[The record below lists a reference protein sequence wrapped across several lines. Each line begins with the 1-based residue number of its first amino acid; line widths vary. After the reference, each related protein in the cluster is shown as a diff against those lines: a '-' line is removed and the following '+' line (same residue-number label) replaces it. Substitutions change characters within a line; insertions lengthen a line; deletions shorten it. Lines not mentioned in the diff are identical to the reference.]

1 MSNLRGTNSV
11 LLHGVIPT
19 IKLKNISGSRKYP
32 LPAPDC
38 WRENESRQDIGG
50 MEYLDINPR
59 IITGIK
65 RAGLKTFES
74 ILSLSTPDI
83 ERSTNLSS
91 SDVLILKTA
100 VAQAVP
106 KLPVV
111 SALDILHRD
120 CPETLVVS
128 KLTTGCEIID
138 KALRG
143 GILSQGITEIAG
155 ESASGKTQ
163 LCLQICLTVQLPLN
177 LGGLNGGAAYICTE
191 DIFPN
196 KRLHQMIQFF
206 SRKTSLKLPSPV
218 NFGDQ
223 IFIEH
228 VSDIED
234 LTQCVKRK
242 LPALLSKGKIKLV
255 VVDSV
260 AALFRCEFEAW
271 EMVKRSK
278 YLTSLAA
285 NLHQLSHQY
294 GVPIVCVN
302 QVTDS
307 MKTEDTRKH
316 VPALGLTWANQVTCR
331 VMLSRT
337 QHQISVPRQTVNDSV
352 IGGFQTT
359 VRHFEVIYAPHLPML
374 KVSFIVDQEGIK
386 ALT

>member
-1 MSNLRGTNSV
+1 
-11 LLHGVIPT
+11 
-19 IKLKNISGSRKYP
+19 
-32 LPAPDC
+32 
-38 WRENESRQDIGG
+38 
-50 MEYLDINPR
+50 MEKLDINPR
-59 IITGIK
+59 IIAGIRK
-65 RAGLKTFES
+65 ASLRTFES

-91 SDVLILKTA
+91 GDVHVLKTA

-128 KLTTGCEIID
+128 KLTTGCDVID

-163 LCLQICLTVQLPLN
+163 LCLQISLTVQLPQK

-196 KRLHQMIQFF
+196 KRLHQMIQHFT
-206 SRKTSLKLPSPV
+206 RKTSAKLPKPI
-218 NFGDQ
+218 NFGDR

-228 VSDIED
+228 VSDMED
-234 LTQCVKRK
+234 LTKCIKMK
-242 LPALLSKGKIKLV
+242 LPLLLSKGVIKLV

-260 AALFRCEFEAW
+260 AALFRCEYEAW

-278 YLTSLAA
+278 HLTSFAA
-285 NLHQLSHQY
+285 TLHQLSHQY
-294 GVPIVCVN
+294 GIPIVCVN

-307 MKTEDTRKH
+307 MKTKETRKH

-331 VMLSRT
+331 IMLSRT
-337 QHQISVPRQTVNDSV
+337 NHQISVPKQVVNSSV
-352 IGGFQTT
+352 IGGFQTC
-359 VRHFEVIYAPHLPML
+359 VRHFEVIFAPHLPML
-374 KVSFIVDQEGIK
+374 KVPFIVDQEGIK